1 MRALAARG
9 LGKRF
14 RVRDPDAPRTFRRY
28 VEEGWRR
35 RPREEFWGLRGVSF
49 ELAAGEMLGVIGRNG
64 AGKST
69 LLRLLGGVM
78 RPDEGSVETE
88 APVMG
93 LLDLN
98 AGMHP
103 DLSGRQNAVISGVVQ
118 GLLRREVERRLD
130 EIFAFAELEAS
141 ADAPFRTYSS
151 GMKLRLGF
159 AVAAHAEP
167 RILLID
173 EVLAVGDLAF
183 QAKCLDRV
191 RRVRDE
197 GCAVVL
203 ISHDLSQVEAL
214 CNRALWLDAGRARA
228 LGSVN
233 VVAEAYRSE
242 MMAETARRAPSDA
255 PEATTEQGVM
265 LRMGENR
272 HGSLEIEIASVRLI
286 DAGGRDVKEIAPGA
300 ALTVELTLRARR
312 EPQAAH
318 LGVAIWREDGTLCI
332 ELNTDLRGEAIRVD
346 GGLDSAL
353 ILERVD
359 LAPGRYRLSVGAWRA
374 DWGHAFDYHDRA
386 YELLISGATLS
397 KGLILPPYQWRS
409 VG

>member
-1 MRALAARG
+1 MVARG

-14 RVRDPDAPRTFRRY
+14 RVRDPNAPRTFRRY
-28 VEEGWRR
+28 LEEGWRR
-35 RPREEFWGLRGVSF
+35 RPREYFWGLRGVSF
-49 ELAAGEMLGVIGRNG
+49 ELAEGEMLGVVGRNG

-78 RPDEGSVETE
+78 QPDEGSVEAA
-88 APVMG
+88 APAMG

-103 DLSGRQNAVISGVVQ
+103 DLSGRENAVISGVVQ
-118 GLLRREVERRLD
+118 GLLRGEVERRLD
-130 EIFAFAELEAS
+130 DIFAFAELEAF

-203 ISHDLSQVEAL
+203 ISHDLGQVEAL
-214 CNRALWLDAGRARA
+214 CDRALWLDAGRGRA
-228 LGSVN
+228 LGGVDA
-233 VVAEAYRSE
+233 VVEAYRSE
-242 MMAETARRAPSDA
+242 MMAETARRAPCAA
-255 PEATTEQGVM
+255 PEAITEQGVT

-272 HGSLEIEIASVRLI
+272 HGSLEVEIAGVRLV
-286 DAGGRDVKEIAPGA
+286 DAGGREVKKIASGA
-300 ALTVELTLRARR
+300 ALTVEL
-312 EPQAAH
+312 
-318 LGVAIWREDGTLCI
+318 
-332 ELNTDLRGEAIRVD
+332 
-346 GGLDSAL
+346 
-353 ILERVD
+353 
-359 LAPGRYRLSVGAWRA
+359 
-374 DWGHAFDYHDRA
+374 
-386 YELLISGATLS
+386 
-397 KGLILPPYQWRS
+397 
-409 VG
+409 